1 MTKDLLNTL
10 VLAACFLALF
20 GLAEL
25 LYHRLKVKVELSRK
39 IVHVGTGLLT
49 LLFPLMLSNH
59 LFVLLLCGSFAILL
73 ICSLRFNF
81 LPSINAIERK
91 SVGSIAYPVSVY
103 GCYLAYDYFGET
115 YFYFYLPIL
124 ILAISDPLAALA
136 GKKWPIGKYKI
147 GHETKTLMGSSMF
160 FLSALL
166 LVLVFY
172 KPSDASGNTGLTRVL
187 ISLVATA
194 SEALSRKGFDN
205 ISIPASVL
213 LTLVILQN

>member
-73 ICSLRFNF
+73 ICSLRFKF

-166 LVLVFY
+166 LVLVFF